1 MYLLSNCVH
10 PPYSFSY
17 SYIRAAYKS
26 ISIISDTSELEAQI
40 AAAKDEMA
48 FHADV
53 IESLIA
59 ENARI
64 AQDQTEYN
72 KKYQLAM
79 ERYEAA
85 KAAYDSIIAQ
95 KAEKNKRIQRMQA
108 FINNVRDLGVI
119 TEFDEELW
127 GLLVERVTVYGKDD
141 VKVEFKK

>member
-1 MYLLSNCVH
+1 
-10 PPYSFSY
+10 
-17 SYIRAAYKS
+17 
-26 ISIISDTSELEAQI
+26 
-40 AAAKDEMA
+40 MA